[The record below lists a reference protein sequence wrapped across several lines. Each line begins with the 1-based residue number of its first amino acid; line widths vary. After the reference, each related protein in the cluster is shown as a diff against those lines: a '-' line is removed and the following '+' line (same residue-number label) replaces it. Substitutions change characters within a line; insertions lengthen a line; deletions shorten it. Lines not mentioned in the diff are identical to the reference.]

1 VTEERLTADQEVD
14 QLVTAPKLKPGD
26 KVLIALT
33 DHADPAN
40 FRRVLTELGQAF
52 PGVTF
57 TVLDGVRQVLVYP
70 AEAQP

>member
-1 VTEERLTADQEVD
+1 
-14 QLVTAPKLKPGD
+14 VTAGQDADLFSAAPRLKPGD

-33 DHADPAN
+33 DRADPAN
-40 FRRVLTELGQAF
+40 FRRVLAELGQAF
-52 PGVTF
+52 PGVAF